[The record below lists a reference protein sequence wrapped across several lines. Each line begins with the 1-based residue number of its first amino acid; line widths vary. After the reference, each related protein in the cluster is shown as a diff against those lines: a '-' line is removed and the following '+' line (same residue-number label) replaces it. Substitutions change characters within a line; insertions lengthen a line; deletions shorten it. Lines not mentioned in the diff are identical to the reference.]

1 MFKKRASHSLED
13 RIMSIDC
20 NKNSVDPQQQA
31 LLNYILAHAENDERP
46 FLEVSI
52 LGRSILGL
60 LDSGASR
67 TIAGQSGCELLQQ
80 LGLPVDKIN
89 SSCTVAN
96 GVKCEVAGIISA
108 PIQLRNQVKVIEILL
123 VPSVT
128 HTLILGA
135 DFWRIHG
142 IIPDL
147 RRGEWTFSKDISV
160 STIEHLTSD
169 LNNEQRLTLE
179 NLITESFPECKSGEL
194 GCTNL
199 INYEIKVTGSP
210 IKQRYYPIS
219 PAMQKIVNAEL
230 DEMLRL
236 GVVQKSNSAWSSP
249 ILMVP
254 KRDGSLRF
262 CVDYRKV
269 NQVTEKD
276 AYPLPYISHTLDKL
290 RNAHYLTSLD
300 IKAAYWQI
308 PLHENSRQYTAF
320 TVPNRGLFEFC
331 RLPFGLTT
339 APSVFQRIIDRVIGA
354 DLEPYVFTYLDD
366 IIIITPTFEKHL
378 EILKEVFER
387 ISNAGFKLNRNKCEF
402 CKPEMKY
409 LGYVINKCGLHVDPE
424 KVQAILRYEKPKST
438 SDIRRFI
445 GMTSW
450 YRRHIENFSIIIAPL
465 TRLLRKN
472 ARFIWDNACEDAF
485 QKLKGC
491 LVAAPV
497 LSCPDFSREFTIQC
511 DASNYGIGAALTQK
525 FDDGE
530 KVICYLSQSLTRQQR
545 NFSTTEK
552 ECLAVL
558 WSIEK
563 LRPYIEGSH
572 FKVITDHYSLL
583 WLSKLENPSGRLAR
597 WSVRLQ
603 QYDFEIIH
611 RKGKEH
617 LVPDALSRSVPI
629 VNTVTITSESPSKD
643 RWYNKLCEE
652 VKLRPIK
659 YPKFRLEN
667 NILYKAINSKS
678 EYGFRNDQNEWKI
691 VVPKDKR
698 SNLLHQSHDIPT
710 SGHLGVYKTFHRL
723 ANQYFWPKMKHDV
736 ASYIRKCQTCIK
748 TKPEQKAKAGE
759 MGGHS
764 QISIPWEVIS
774 LDLIGPLPRSTK
786 GYQHI
791 LVVVDLFSKFSLCF
805 PLRKATATKV
815 VEHLENSVF
824 LLFGAPKKIIS
835 DNGVQF
841 RSKEYR
847 QLLNQYQVQPA
858 FVSLY
863 HPQSNPT
870 ERVNRVIKTMLT
882 AYVSENHREWD
893 RFLPKVSCALRT
905 AQHETTGHSPYFV
918 NFGKEMRL
926 LGSEHRVTPERE
938 ENVAHEPLS
947 SRSTCF
953 SKLYKDIQARLQRAY
968 ENSKTRYDLR
978 RRPVSFYPNQV
989 VWRKNF
995 VLSDAS
1001 KYYAAKL
1008 ADKYVGPFLIYRKIS
1023 PTTYELKDQDGNIQ
1037 PGTWSV
1043 EHLKPQPNDD

>member
-1 MFKKRASHSLED
+1 
-13 RIMSIDC
+13 MS
-20 NKNSVDPQQQA
+20 NNSVKNSVESQQHA
-31 LLNYILAHAENDERP
+31 LLNFVLAHAQNDERP
-46 FLEVSI
+46 YLEVSI
-52 LGRSILGL
+52 LGKPILGL

-80 LGLPVDKIN
+80 LGLPITKII
-89 SSCTVAN
+89 STCTVAN
-96 GVKCEVAGIISA
+96 GVKCEVVGVVSV
-108 PIQLRNQVKVIEILL
+108 PIQLRDQVKVVDILL

-128 HTLILGA
+128 HSLILGA

-147 RRGEWTFSKDISV
+147 RRGEWTFTKDIPV
-160 STIEHLTSD
+160 SAIEHLTSD
-169 LNNEQRLTLE
+169 LSYEQRLTLE
-179 NLITESFPECKSGEL
+179 NLITETFPACEQGEL

-199 INYEIKVTGSP
+199 IEYEIKVTGSP
-210 IKQRYYPIS
+210 IKQRYYPLS
-219 PAMQKIVNAEL
+219 PAMQKIVNTEL

-236 GVVQKSNSAWSSP
+236 GVVQKSTSAWSSP

-254 KRDGSLRF
+254 KRDGTLRF
-262 CVDYRKV
+262 CVDFRKV
-269 NQVTEKD
+269 NKVTEKD

-308 PLHENSRQYTAF
+308 PLHKNSRQYTAF
-320 TVPNRGLFEFC
+320 TIPNRGLFEFC

-339 APSVFQRIIDRVIGA
+339 APGVFQRIIDTVIGA
-354 DLEPYVFTYLDD
+354 DLDPYVFTYLDD
-366 IIIITPTFEKHL
+366 IIIVTPTFEKHL
-378 EILKEVFER
+378 EILKEVLER
-387 ISNAGFKLNRNKCEF
+387 IANAGFKLNRDKCEF

-409 LGYVINKCGLHVDPE
+409 LGYVINRCGLHVDPE
-424 KVQAILRYEKPKST
+424 KVQAILKYEKPKST

-465 TRLLRKN
+465 TKLLRKN
-472 ARFIWDNACEDAF
+472 ARFIWDNACEDAY
-485 QKLKGC
+485 QKLKDC

-617 LVPDALSRSVPI
+617 LVPDALSRSVPLL
-629 VNTVTITSESPSKD
+629 NTVTITPEAPCKD
-643 RWYNKLCEE
+643 RWYNKLCEA

-667 NILYKAINSKS
+667 NILYKAINPKT
-678 EYGFRNDQNEWKI
+678 EYGFHNDQDKWKI

-698 SNLLHQSHDIPT
+698 VDILHQSHDIPT

-723 ANQYFWPKMKHDV
+723 AKQYFWPKMKHDV

-764 QISIPWEVIS
+764 QISAPWEVIS

-805 PLRKATATKV
+805 PLRKATAAKV
-815 VEHLENSVF
+815 IEHLENNVF
-824 LLFGAPKKIIS
+824 LLFGVPKKIIS

-841 RSKEYR
+841 RSK
-847 QLLNQYQVQPA
+847 NI
-858 FVSLY
+858 
-863 HPQSNPT
+863 
-870 ERVNRVIKTMLT
+870 VI
-882 AYVSENHREWD
+882 Y
-893 RFLPKVSCALRT
+893 
-905 AQHETTGHSPYFV
+905 
-918 NFGKEMRL
+918 
-926 LGSEHRVTPERE
+926 
-938 ENVAHEPLS
+938 
-947 SRSTCF
+947 
-953 SKLYKDIQARLQRAY
+953 
-968 ENSKTRYDLR
+968 
-978 RRPVSFYPNQV
+978 
-989 VWRKNF
+989 
-995 VLSDAS
+995 
-1001 KYYAAKL
+1001 
-1008 ADKYVGPFLIYRKIS
+1008 
-1023 PTTYELKDQDGNIQ
+1023 
-1037 PGTWSV
+1037 
-1043 EHLKPQPNDD
+1043 